1 MVQADAFADW
11 PSVTIA
17 PLTSERVDAP
27 LVRLDVAPAP
37 ANGLRLP
44 SQIMVDKLQTVRVD
58 RIGNRLGRI
67 DAATL
72 REVDR
77 SLMVFL
83 GIG

>member
-1 MVQADAFADW
+1 
-11 PSVTIA
+11 
-17 PLTSERVDAP
+17 
-27 LVRLDVAPAP
+27 
-37 ANGLRLP
+37 
-44 SQIMVDKLQTVRVD
+44 MVDKLQTVRAD
-58 RIGNRLGRI
+58 RVGDRLGRI